1 MHPILVS
8 IVVAAGLV
16 WCGSLTFAR
25 EAGQDGPPMHK
36 HLMTTV
42 EKVQSGLVFFKPT
55 AGLQDRAVSVH
66 KAERM
71 GLLNPKKGDEV
82 ILIIDEHDM
91 LIDLHGKGVQP
102 AGHRL
107 ITGRLTYADP
117 TWEVIEISNAEGKHM
132 LAMDEDASS
141 KVFTM
146 MGYELVVA
154 ELNEDNLVIDIHHL
168 RLMYGCCVHGIF
180 A

>member
-1 MHPILVS
+1 MRPTLVS

-16 WCGSLTFAR
+16 WCGSQAFAH
-25 EAGQDGPPMHK
+25 EGDLAK
-36 HLMTTV
+36 HSVHQYRTATV
-42 EKVQSGLVFFKPT
+42 EKVESGLVFLGQPT
-55 AGLQDRAVSVH
+55 GVGQRTVSVH

-82 ILIIDEHDM
+82 IMIIDEHDM
-91 LIDLHGKGVQP
+91 LIDLHAKGVQP

-117 TWEVIEISNAEGKHM
+117 TWEVIEITNAEGKHM

-168 RLMYGCCVHGIF
+168 R
-180 A
+180 

>member
-1 MHPILVS
+1 MRPILIS
-8 IVVAAGLV
+8 IVVVAGFV
-16 WCGSLTFAR
+16 WCGSQTFAH
-25 EAGQDGPPMHK
+25 EGDLAK
-36 HLMTTV
+36 HSVHQHRTATV
-42 EKVQSGLVFFKPT
+42 EKVESGLVFLGQPT
-55 AGLQDRAVSVH
+55 SLGQRTVSVH

-82 ILIIDEHDM
+82 VLVIDEHDI
-91 LIDLHGKGVQP
+91 LIDLHPKGVPP

-132 LAMDEDASS
+132 LAMDQDASS
-141 KVFTM
+141 KVFSM
-146 MGYELVVA
+146 MGHELVVA

-168 RLMYGCCVHGIF
+168 R
-180 A
+180 

>member
-1 MHPILVS
+1 MRHILVS
-8 IVVAAGLV
+8 IVVVAGFV
-16 WCGSLTFAR
+16 CGSQTFAH
-25 EAGQDGPPMHK
+25 EGDLAK
-36 HLMTTV
+36 HSVHQHRTATI
-42 EKVQSGLVFFKPT
+42 EKVESGLVFLGQPT
-55 AGLQDRAVSVH
+55 GVGQRTVSVH

-82 ILIIDEHDM
+82 MLVIDEHDM
-91 LIDLHGKGVQP
+91 LIDLHEKGVQP

-117 TWEVIEISNAEGKHM
+117 TWEVIEISNAEGKHL

-141 KVFTM
+141 KVFSM
-146 MGYELVVA
+146 MGHELVVA

-168 RLMYGCCVHGIF
+168 R
-180 A
+180 